1 MMSEP
6 QQEAAEQK
14 PTTEIAKRQIEMT
27 QSGWELKTLDD
38 AWRFATAVI
47 DSGMAPK
54 GYTTKAAVLIAM
66 QHGAEIGL
74 KPMQALHSI
83 AVINGR
89 ATVWGDAIPA
99 LLDASGLCE
108 DRDEYLE
115 GDGDK
120 MTAVCRLK
128 RVGRETPIL
137 RTFSVADAKAAG
149 LWNKAGPWTQYPK
162 RMLAMRA
169 RSWAARDGFAD
180 VLRGLHVREEVQD
193 YEPTRTPQ
201 ARPTAVLTADGRI
214 ESSEPAA
221 PQEAAGDVVDAVAE
235 PLVNAAGEL
244 F

>member
-1 MMSEP
+1 MSDET
-6 QQEAAEQK
+6 K
-14 PTTEIAKRQIEMT
+14 PETAIAKRQPNPIAM
-27 QSGWELKTLDD
+27 SGSGLALTTLEE
-38 AWRFATAVI
+38 AYRFANYVI
-47 DSGMAPK
+47 ASKMAPK
-54 GYTTKAAVLIAM
+54 GYEKPEAVLIAI

-89 ATVWGDAIPA
+89 ATVWGDALPA

-115 GDGDK
+115 GEGDR

-128 RVGRETPIL
+128 RKDRETPIL
-137 RTFSVADAKAAG
+137 RTFSVQDAKAAG
-149 LWNKAGPWTQYPK
+149 LWGKAGPWSQYPK

-193 YEPTRTPQ
+193 YATTAPQ
-201 ARPTAVLTADGRI
+201 VRQTVTLTEDGRV
-214 ESSEPAA
+214 ETQETPTLPEPSE
-221 PQEAAGDVVDAVAE
+221 DVQDAEVQ
-235 PLVNAAGEL
+235 PLVNASGEL